1 MLKLSQIAHTK
12 RCTDLWS
19 VHQSVGKV
27 CLLNELV
34 YINEKNIHQ
43 HIFMLSLK
51 GKKKMYF
58 MNLVNYYFTS
68 MEDIRELS
76 KLSNI
81 GKVVEEQLIQVGIII

>member
-1 MLKLSQIAHTK
+1 M
-12 RCTDLWS
+12 
-19 VHQSVGKV
+19 HQGVGKV

-58 MNLVNYYFTS
+58 MNLVNYYFTLK
-68 MEDIRELS
+68 DIRELS